1 MLQELTQQS
10 NRLQELTRPE
20 TVQQVAISFVKPDS
34 PGTSISVVKNPGN
47 ASEISD
53 IEMEAMAS
61 EGFAQALL
69 KEKGT
74 VVQDIECEKYSVDGN
89 KACSYILG
97 IGDAG
102 TFHTMQILTI
112 VGEQAYVFTYG
123 SLAQNFEAD
132 LPILEKML
140 ESFNGTSTS
149 L

>member
-1 MLQELTQQS
+1 
-10 NRLQELTRPE
+10 
-20 TVQQVAISFVKPDS
+20 
-34 PGTSISVVKNPGN
+34 
-47 ASEISD
+47 
-53 IEMEAMAS
+53 MEAMAS

-69 KEKGT
+69 KENRT

-97 IGDAG
+97 IGP
-102 TFHTMQILTI
+102 FHTMQILTI

-140 ESFNGTSTS
+140 QTFNRTSSS